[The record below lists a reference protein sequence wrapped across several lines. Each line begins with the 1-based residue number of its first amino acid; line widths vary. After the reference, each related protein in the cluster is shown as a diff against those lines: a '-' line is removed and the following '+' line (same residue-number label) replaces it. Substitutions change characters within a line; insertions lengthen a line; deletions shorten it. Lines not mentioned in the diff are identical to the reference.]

1 VRASLR
7 IAVLAAWSG
16 SLIAYALFAIAPA
29 FEVGLPSSLAADL
42 LRRGFD
48 GLDRA
53 GMVAGA
59 SCALL
64 SMPDLRRGG
73 GPGAWLRAA
82 IPLAAAAGHALSY
95 FWVTPELA
103 ALRHA
108 AGGSVGQ
115 LAVGDPGLARFAWL
129 HQLSRTLYVSE
140 ALTGLGCCLW
150 EILVASLGKRAS
162 GSARS

>member
-7 IAVLAAWSG
+7 IALLAAWSG

-29 FEVGLPSSLAADL
+29 FEVGLPSRLAADL
-42 LRRGFD
+42 LRHGFD

-53 GMVAGA
+53 GMAA
-59 SCALL
+59 ALSCALL
-64 SMPDLRRGG
+64 SVPDVRRGG
-73 GPGAWLRAA
+73 PGVWLRAV
-82 IPLAAAAGHALSY
+82 IPLTLGVGHALSY

-140 ALTGLGCCLW
+140 ALASLGCCLG
-150 EILVASLGKRAS
+150 EIVAAS
-162 GSARS
+162 RGRCATRSRS